1 MDEKNSVGKRCFLQ
15 FGGQRDFN
23 LSSKIFIYI
32 EYLNSIFP
40 RYRKKYRIPNTRPS
54 FSDEKQLKLS
64 ALLVYGSLSK
74 K

>member
-1 MDEKNSVGKRCFLQ
+1 M
-15 FGGQRDFN
+15 
-23 LSSKIFIYI
+23 IYI

-40 RYRKKYRIPNTRPS
+40 RYRKKYRILNMHPS